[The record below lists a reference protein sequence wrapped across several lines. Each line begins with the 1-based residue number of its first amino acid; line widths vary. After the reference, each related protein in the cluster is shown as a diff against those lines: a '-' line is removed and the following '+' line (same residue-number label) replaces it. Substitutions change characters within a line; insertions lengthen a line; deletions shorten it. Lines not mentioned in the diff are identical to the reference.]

1 MRSTWERWESLW
13 VGGVRR
19 GAVFRGFDGELLIT
33 RVAFDD
39 GGGSAFA
46 SETLLRLESSGATWA
61 GFRYR
66 MEPGALSAG
75 VWRESAGLG
84 VDTLPATGEHLLLE
98 RLSRSE
104 RRRASFSRVDEAQPD
119 APPAPA
125 EIRRAGLESVE
136 APDGRSVRAE
146 RYDVVAGGVRAGI
159 HWVRD
164 GVTVRSAWGG
174 VLTFACEHPRALAGL
189 GSQLTDFLIGGFG
202 PE

>member
-1 MRSTWERWESLW
+1 
-13 VGGVRR
+13 VRR

-46 SETLLRLESSGATWA
+46 SETLLRLEPSGDTWA

-84 VDTLPATGEHLLLE
+84 VDTLPATGECLLLE
-98 RLSRSE
+98 QLSRSE
-104 RRRASFSRVDEAQPD
+104 RRRACFSRVDEAQPD

-136 APDGRSVRAE
+136 APDGRTVRAE

-189 GSQLTDFLIGGFG
+189 GSQLTDFLTGGFG